1 MMSQQKKRLHQ
12 HIWIDGR
19 KLTVLSAK
27 VSFPQGRLIVRT
39 DVFGQFNFL
48 QRSDSYEIRL
58 SSGEQYRG
66 RYVTF
71 IKDPRLET
79 CEFQLLPPVERN
91 ETRLTN
97 DPGT

>member
-1 MMSQQKKRLHQ
+1 MSYQEKRSHQ
-12 HIWIDGR
+12 HIWVGGK

-27 VSFPQGRLIVRT
+27 ISFPQGRLTVRT

-48 QRSDSYEIRL
+48 QRSEDYEIML
-58 SSGEQYRG
+58 SSGEQNRG

-79 CEFQLLPPVERN
+79 CESQLLPPVERN

>member
-1 MMSQQKKRLHQ
+1 MSYQEKRLHQ

-66 RYVTF
+66 REVTF
-71 IKDPRLET
+71 IKNPLLET
-79 CEFQLLPPVERN
+79 CVFQLLTPVESS
-91 ETRLTN
+91 ETRLT
-97 DPGT
+97 DDSGT

>member
-1 MMSQQKKRLHQ
+1 MSYQEKRSHQ
-12 HIWIDGR
+12 HIWVGGK

-27 VSFPQGRLIVRT
+27 ISFPQGRLTVRT

-48 QRSDSYEIRL
+48 QRSEDYEIML

>member
-48 QRSDSYEIRL
+48 KRSDSYEIRL
-58 SSGEQYRG
+58 SSNEQYRG

-71 IKDPRLET
+71 SKSPCLET
-79 CEFQLLPPVERN
+79 WEFQLLPSVESN
-91 ETRLTN
+91 ETRLTD